1 MGTIRPRLFQLSRR
15 GKAVLYANGLQPH
28 FFGPQDVVLPI
39 ANHHGLLF
47 RGMAQLLQHGL
58 DDLRLVCAGAVQLG
72 AHHHLE
78 AGQHLPRLQDG
89 SGEHLRLGGGQ
100 THHRLLGQPLQ
111 QRPHPGV
118 ELVLVDA
125 LAPVALP
132 VLLHRREGLLPG
144 EAVQLHKRLVQ
155 RRPHKPAQPLL
166 RLVVDAKGVQ
176 GVLGGFENALAV
188 VRHGA
193 VQIKEKISFHGAPFW
208 VAITFY
214 TGPSKSSPSFSA
226 NTRGHKTH
234 SVLWT
239 RERLAL
245 CPAT

>member
-1 MGTIRPRLFQLSRR
+1 MGTIDSAPASSSSPGGAKPYCTPMDSSPTFL
-15 GKAVLYANGLQPH
+15 A
-28 FFGPQDVVLPI
+28 PQDVVLPI

-47 RGMAQLLQHGL
+47 RGMVQLLQHGL

-125 LAPVALP
+125 LAPVAFP

-144 EAVQLHKRLVQ
+144 EAVQLHKGFVQ

-208 VAITFY
+208 VVS
-214 TGPSKSSPSFSA
+214 GLLSSRTPHRNRQA
-226 NTRGHKTH
+226 LVHRP
-234 SVLWT
+234 
-239 RERLAL
+239 LAWYDKGL
-245 CPAT
+245 VYV